1 MTERLATWNKDD
13 HTKSGIVTPELVSLY
28 RTWGEGDVGVIV
40 TGNILID
47 RNHIEVPG
55 NIILE
60 DESGGRVEKLAELA
74 AAAQEHGALVSQAS
88 PSVKTAVQTC

>member
-1 MTERLATWNKDD
+1 MTERLATWDQDD
-13 HTKSGIVTPELVSLY
+13 PSKSGIVTPALVSLY
-28 RTWGEGDVGVIV
+28 KAWGEGDVGILV

-60 DESGGRVEKLAELA
+60 NESGGRIKNLAEMA
-74 AAAQEHGALVSQAS
+74 AAAQEHGSLVRLTYLHSSLARS
-88 PSVKTAVQTC
+88 F